1 MPASQPLRNVDFA
14 ERSYD
19 TQSINPGASHAHH
32 SKLISGKHETA
43 NSAPLRN
50 ASSKRN
56 PLGWPDFLKA
66 VRLRKGIGNTRVF
79 GD

>member
-1 MPASQPLRNVDFA
+1 MPATQPLRNTDFA
-14 ERSYD
+14 EQSYD
-19 TQSINPGASHAHH
+19 TQRINPGASQASHD
-32 SKLISGKHETA
+32 KLIAGKQETA
-43 NSAPLRN
+43 SSEPLRN

-56 PLGWPDFLKA
+56 PLDWPDFLNA